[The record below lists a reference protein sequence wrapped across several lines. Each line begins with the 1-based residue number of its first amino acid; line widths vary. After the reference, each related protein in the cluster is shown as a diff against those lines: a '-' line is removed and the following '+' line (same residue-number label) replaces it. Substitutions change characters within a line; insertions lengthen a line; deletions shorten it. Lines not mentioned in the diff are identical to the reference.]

1 VFKRAERFGGK
12 AKPQTRFLK
21 GNKMRKPYTVN
32 TIYRD
37 GEIEVKTYKSKMRAV
52 AYATEETQ
60 WENTVHSTVTHEPSG
75 KDIFDEAGFFN

>member
-1 VFKRAERFGGK
+1 MK
-12 AKPQTRFLK
+12 
-21 GNKMRKPYTVN
+21 KPYTVN

-37 GEIEVKTYKSKMRAV
+37 GEIVTKTYKNARRAV
-52 AYATEETQ
+52 AYAEEENQ